1 MKILVIKVDLRASY
15 AHSLKE
21 KRMIIKSITAK
32 LKNKFNISIREVE
45 NQDVHQIISIGMVKL
60 DLNSRDCD
68 QTKEK
73 IINFIEDNCEAEI
86 INIESEIINY

>member
-15 AHSLKE
+15 VHSLKE

-73 IINFIEDNCEAEI
+73 IIDFIEDNCEAEI